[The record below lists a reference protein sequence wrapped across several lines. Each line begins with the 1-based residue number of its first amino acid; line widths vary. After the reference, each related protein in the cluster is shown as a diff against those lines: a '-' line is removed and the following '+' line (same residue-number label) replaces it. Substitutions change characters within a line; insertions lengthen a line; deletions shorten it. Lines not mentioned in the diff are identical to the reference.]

1 MANRFDEIYHGR
13 TLVFG
18 HRGAK
23 AYAPMNT
30 LPAFELAAE
39 QGADGV
45 ELDVHFSKDRALVV
59 LHDFTVDGT
68 TDGSGHV
75 KELTLAQLK
84 ALDAGGWFG
93 ETFKN
98 TRIPTLDEVFT
109 AVGQK
114 LYINVEIKVE
124 SGDTAGLEQAVAER
138 IARFGMQRRVI
149 VSSFNFPVL
158 QRFRQT
164 MPEVPIGFLYEEP
177 MHDSQ
182 VFALLQNADFEALHP
197 RHTLIDANS
206 MQRAKD
212 IGYRVNTW
220 TVNEPARA
228 VELRD
233 LGVDLIIS
241 DNPDVIL
248 RALGR

>member
-1 MANRFDEIYHGR
+1 MANRFDEIYQGR

-30 LPAFELAAE
+30 LAAFELAVA
-39 QGADGV
+39 QSADGV
-45 ELDVHFSKDRALVV
+45 ELDVHLSKDRALVV
-59 LHDFTVDGT
+59 LHDFTVDNT
-68 TDGSGHV
+68 SDGSGRV
-75 KELTLAQLK
+75 KDMTLAQLK

-93 ETFKN
+93 EAFKN
-98 TRIPTLDEVFT
+98 TRIPTLDEVFE
-109 AVGQK
+109 AVGKK

-124 SGDTAGLEQAVAER
+124 TADTEGLEAAVADC
-138 IARFGMQRRVI
+138 IAQFGLQGRVI
-149 VSSFNFPVL
+149 VSSFDLPVL
-158 QRFRQT
+158 QRFRNIA
-164 MPEVPIGFLYEEP
+164 PEVAVGFLYMTQLP
-177 MHDSQ
+177 NAKMLTTMHD
-182 VFALLQNADFEALHP
+182 LRFEALHP
-197 RHTLIDANS
+197 HHTLIDAEF
-206 MQRAKD
+206 MKRAA
-212 IGYRVNTW
+212 GFRVNTW
-220 TVNEPARA
+220 TVNDAARA